1 MTHETERPKREDFG
15 GYAEY
20 KRAYDRWRSHDPE
33 RRAATRA
40 WYAANRE
47 AVLEQKKAYF
57 QENKEQIRE
66 YQRDYVRDRY
76 HVDPEFR
83 AKSIERAKA
92 GNKAR
97 RPPGPAKTKLSDE
110 ERKERHAARERQ
122 RRRAKGIPERSAS
135 EGPQYGDY
143 ADKAEYRDAYNKWY
157 QEKNRETIN
166 SNQRAYTAENVTEIR
181 ERDKKRY
188 KDNPSRL
195 AAIKVYRAKYIEAL
209 IEHQREYYKKNKA
222 ACLWRSRVRAQQV
235 EQASP
240 PWLTKEHWIQIEAIY
255 VEAQR
260 MTEETGVPHSVD
272 HVWPLRGKNSCGLHV
287 PWNMRVIPSKDN
299 FAKHNKEPAE

>member
-1 MTHETERPKREDFG
+1 MEDEKPNRADYVDAKEYQRAYGRWYDKNDPKR
-15 GYAEY
+15 
-20 KRAYDRWRSHDPE
+20 RARNSDPE
-33 RRAATRA
+33 RLATTRA

-47 AVLEQKKAYF
+47 AVLEQKKVYF

-66 YQRDYVRDRY
+66 YQRGYIKDRY

-122 RRRAKGIPERSAS
+122 RRRANGIPERSAS

-157 QEKNRETIN
+157 QEKNRGTIN
-166 SNQRAYTAENVTEIR
+166 AY
-181 ERDKKRY
+181 
-188 KDNPSRL
+188 
-195 AAIKVYRAKYIEAL
+195 
-209 IEHQREYYKKNKA
+209 QREYGVKNKEEIKKRDRKRRQNDPA
-222 ACLWRSRVRAQQV
+222 YTERLKKYYRKNRALFYWHARARRNQIGK
-235 EQASP
+235 ASP
-240 PWLTKEHWIQIEAIY
+240 PWLTKEHWLEIEAMY
-255 VEAQR
+255 EEAR
-260 MTEETGVPHSVD
+260 LTTVETGIPHAVD
-272 HVWPLRGKNSCGLHV
+272 HISPLKGKKSCGLHV
-287 PWNMRVIPSKDN
+287 PWNLRVITSREN
-299 FAKHNKEPAE
+299 RAKYNEEPE